1 MRNEPIKVG
10 VIGVGHLGQHHVK
23 HYISLKDA
31 NLVGIVDTDQERA
44 GEISKEFDIPVFNDL
59 QDFLNQ
65 VDAVSIVT
73 PTPYHAKMA
82 EICIANDIH
91 VFIEKPITET
101 LEEAERLLVL
111 AKEKDVMIQVGH
123 IERLNPALLALKPY
137 RIEPKFLEIQRL
149 APYTARGTDVPVVL
163 DKMIHDKDI
172 VLSLVDSPVKNIQ
185 ATGLSLLTASLD
197 IAHPRIRF
205 GNGAV
210 ASIMS
215 SRVAKD
221 EGRKIKVFQKN
232 LWL

>member
-31 NLVGIVDTDQERA
+31 NLVGILDTDQKRA
-44 GEISKEFDIPVFNDL
+44 AEISNKFDIPLFNEL
-59 QDFLNQ
+59 QDFLNK

-82 EICIANDIH
+82 EICIANDTH

-101 LEEAERLLVL
+101 VEEAEQLLVL

-137 RIEPKFLEIQRL
+137 RVEPKFLEIHRL
-149 APYTARGTDVPVVL
+149 AP
-163 DKMIHDKDI
+163 
-172 VLSLVDSPVKNIQ
+172 
-185 ATGLSLLTASLD
+185 
-197 IAHPRIRF
+197 
-205 GNGAV
+205 
-210 ASIMS
+210 
-215 SRVAKD
+215 
-221 EGRKIKVFQKN
+221 
-232 LWL
+232 